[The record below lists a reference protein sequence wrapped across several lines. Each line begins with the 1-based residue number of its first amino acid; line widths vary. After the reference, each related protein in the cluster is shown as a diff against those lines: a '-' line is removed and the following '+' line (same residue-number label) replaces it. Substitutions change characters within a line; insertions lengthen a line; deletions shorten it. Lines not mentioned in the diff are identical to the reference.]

1 MKFNKILSSA
11 LVLVMLLSSIIAVLP
26 VNAMASESTAITINM
41 GEVDAEINTP
51 EKLLDLINAAAK
63 YNYSTA
69 QEMLEVE
76 KKSGVLDVVS
86 AGGYNLY
93 INRYSGFMFYE
104 NTRTGQI
111 LTSNPVDPGSNS
123 TTNLS
128 TTVLSQL
135 ELEFKDVSDPSVE
148 TGGIYDSAGQIRD
161 GFAISVT
168 ELPEQPDGRKGIS
181 VQYTMGVNAADFRVP
196 RYITVNDFTNHLV
209 VPMFKK
215 IADAIEK
222 YCPNITK
229 DYDLSDNKELLI
241 GERYNIGRINT
252 MLDGLASEAQKILGK
267 NNSNY
272 SLINKYI
279 QGTKTMFSGYSN
291 LIVPANISDQDK
303 VLFTDVPILNE
314 GVSVYSLQN
323 NNLSTYRLVNNAIYD
338 VLGSEYTKDE
348 ANADLAVTGYV
359 NKGDINSASFL
370 VSINYT
376 LNAKGELYYEVPMSA
391 PYFVNNNPNY
401 SIKSI
406 TPLKYFGAGDITKDG
421 YIVYPDGSGTV
432 VEFANIRTIQ
442 ANYYSSVY
450 GNDYGYATLTP
461 SKAHLEQITMPVYG
475 QVNEINANAKTKA
488 LTNEDT
494 ITNGF
499 FAIVEEGSSLM
510 NLNFSSSSSQHKYA
524 STAASYQPHPMDM
537 RDLSESLSAG
547 VSGKYYIVSES
558 KYEGNYKT
566 KIVMLIDEK
575 LSSLEQNSF
584 EPSYIGMANCYRN
597 YLMENGIISKL
608 EESRTNKGLP
618 LYIETLGAMD
628 VTKKIMSFPVTV
640 STPLTSFE
648 DVEIMYSAFSDAG
661 IKNINFR
668 LTGFANGGMSFTYP
682 TKVKWQKS
690 LGGKKG
696 LNALLAT
703 ADDYNDR
710 ANEGYNFGVYPD
722 FDFLYIYNDKM
733 FDGIGYRGNAAIMVD
748 NRYASK
754 QSFNAILQV
763 YESLFAIVVSPDSFD
778 ALYEKF
784 DKQYSKYDIENLSV
798 ATLGS
803 EINSNFDT
811 KNSINREDSLK
822 YTKNI
827 LAKMSEDY
835 SLMVDVGNVYAMR
848 YVDHVLNAPNDSSHY
863 KYSSYTIPFYGMV
876 FHGFVNYAGA
886 PLNYSGSADYDIL
899 RSIENGASLLYIL
912 CYENTNYLKADI
924 LLSKYYGVD
933 YKNWKDI
940 IVNQYNELN
949 GAIGDLQNNIITDHK
964 TLITERVVSRSVAV
978 SNYAT
983 LINEYVENASAQFEK
998 QISDVATSL
1007 RENGGFENKTN
1018 ICTNVDEASVV
1029 ASLLVAIKTSEA
1041 IAKADKLT
1049 EAECEVLGVKAEG
1062 KQFTLYDA
1070 LVYRANSLADK
1081 FSADYPKAADESK
1094 NFEVALSADSVS
1106 YKTKYVFETF
1116 SYADDESYASTSY
1129 TCNNY
1134 NVVMVTY
1141 TEPVS
1146 GAQTIFFINYNTYDV
1161 KVKLDPSVYTGIK
1174 ANMLDEK
1181 GYFVIEGMDYIKVN

>member
-11 LVLVMLLSSIIAVLP
+11 LVLIMLLSSIIAVLP
-26 VNAMASESTAITINM
+26 VNAFASEGAAITVNM
-41 GEVDAEINTP
+41 GEVDEKINSP
-51 EKLLDLINAAAK
+51 EGLLAFINDYSK

-69 QEMLEVE
+69 QEMLEAE
-76 KKSGVLDVVS
+76 KKNGVLDVVS

-93 INRYSGFMFYE
+93 VNRYSGFVFYE

-111 LTSNPVDPGSNS
+111 LTSNPIDPGSNN
-123 TTNLS
+123 TTSLS

-148 TGGIYDSAGQIRD
+148 TGGVYDSAGQIRD
-161 GFAISVT
+161 GFAIVVT
-168 ELPEQPDGRKGIS
+168 ELPEQPDGRKGLS

-196 RYITVNDFTNHLV
+196 RYITVNDFKNHLAT
-209 VPMFKK
+209 PMFKK
-215 IADAIEK
+215 IAAAFEQ
-222 YCPNITK
+222 YCPTTTK
-229 DYDLSDNKELLI
+229 DYDLSDNTELLI
-241 GERYNIGRINT
+241 GERYNIGKINN
-252 MLDGLASEAQKILGK
+252 MLDALASEAQKILGR
-267 NNSNY
+267 NDANY
-272 SLINKYI
+272 ALINKYI
-279 QGTKTMFSGYSN
+279 QGTKTLFSGYSN
-291 LIVPANISDQDK
+291 LIVPANISAQDK
-303 VLFTDVPILNE
+303 ILFTDVPILND

-338 VLGSEYTKDE
+338 VLGPEYTKDN
-348 ANADLAVTGYV
+348 ANADLEVTGYV
-359 NKGDINSASFL
+359 NDGDINSASFL

-376 LNAKGELYYEVPMSA
+376 LNANGELYYEVPMSA
-391 PYFVNNNPNY
+391 PYFVNNNTNY

-442 ANYYSSVY
+442 ASYYSSVY

-475 QVNEINANAKTKA
+475 QINEISANAKTKA
-488 LTNEDT
+488 ITNEDT

-566 KIVMLIDEK
+566 KLVMLTDEK
-575 LSSLEQNSF
+575 LSTLEQNSY

-597 YLMENGIISKL
+597 YLVENGVISQL

-628 VTKKIMSFPVTV
+628 VTKKILSFPVTV
-640 STPLTSFE
+640 STPLTTFE
-648 DVEIMYSAFSDAG
+648 DVETMYSEFSAAG
-661 IKNINFR
+661 IKNVNFR

-682 TKVKWQKS
+682 VKVKWQKS

-696 LNALLAT
+696 LNSLISV
-703 ADDYNDR
+703 ADDYNSK
-710 ANEGYNFGVYPD
+710 AAEGYNFGIYPD
-722 FDFLYIYNDKM
+722 FDFLYIHNDKM
-733 FDGIGYRGNAAIMVD
+733 FDGIGYRGNASIMVD

-754 QSFNAILQV
+754 QTFNAVLQV
-763 YESLFAIVVSPDSFD
+763 YESLFAIVVSPDSFGE
-778 ALYEKF
+778 LYGKF
-784 DKQYSKYDIENLSV
+784 YKQYSKYDIDNLSV

-811 KNSINREDSLK
+811 KNPINREDSLK
-822 YTKNI
+822 YTKNL
-827 LAKMSEDY
+827 LAEMSEDY

-876 FHGFVNYAGA
+876 FHGFVNYAGS

-899 RSIENGASLLYIL
+899 RSIENGASLQYIL
-912 CYENTNYLKADI
+912 CYENTNYLKADL

-933 YKNWKDI
+933 YKNWKEI
-940 IVNQYNELN
+940 IINQYTELN
-949 GAIGDLQNNIITDHK
+949 NAIGDLQNNVITDHK
-964 TLITERVVSRSVAV
+964 TLITERVVSRSVAL

-983 LINEYVENASAQFEK
+983 LINEYVENASEQFEK
-998 QISDVATSL
+998 QISDIATAL
-1007 RENGGFENKTN
+1007 RENGEFKNKTN
-1018 ICTNVDEASVV
+1018 LYANVDEGSVV
-1029 ASLLVAIKTSEA
+1029 ASLLNAIKSTEA
-1041 IAKADKLT
+1041 IAKSNKLT
-1049 EAECEVLGVKAEG
+1049 AAECEVLGVDANG
-1062 KQFTLYDA
+1062 KELTLYDA
-1070 LVYRANSLADK
+1070 IVYRANALADK
-1081 FSADYPKAADESK
+1081 FATDYPKAAEESK
-1094 NFEVALSADSVS
+1094 TYEILLSADSVS

-1116 SYADDESYASTSY
+1116 SYADDDKYVSTSY
-1129 TCNNY
+1129 TCDNY

-1146 GAQTIFFINYNTYDV
+1146 GAQTMFFINYNIYDV
-1161 KVKLDPSVYTGIK
+1161 KVKLDPSIYTGIK
-1174 ANMLDEK
+1174 ADMLDEK